1 MCLLRDQRASQIVVR
16 DTNGNA
22 VSDVRAVCMH
32 KRKTRGDPIV
42 FVICIASQDISD
54 PGFGMTVRQLLQV
67 ETGQQDIVR
76 AL

>member
-1 MCLLRDQRASQIVVR
+1 MVVR

-22 VSDVRAVCMH
+22 VSDVRAACMH
-32 KRKTRGDPIV
+32 KRKTQGDPIV

-54 PGFGMTVRQLLQV
+54 RGFRVTVRQLLQI
-67 ETGQQDIVR
+67 EPGQQGILR

>member
-1 MCLLRDQRASQIVVR
+1 MAVR
-16 DTNGNA
+16 DTNGKA

-54 PGFGMTVRQLLQV
+54 HGFGVTVRQLLQI
-67 ETGQQDIVR
+67 EPGQQEILR

>member
-1 MCLLRDQRASQIVVR
+1 MYAH
-16 DTNGNA
+16 A
-22 VSDVRAVCMH
+22 CMH

-54 PGFGMTVRQLLQV
+54 RGFRVTVRQWPQIMP
-67 ETGQQDIVR
+67 EQQDIVR